1 MSPQRR
7 RVEEEI
13 ERLIALL
20 DRLDGD
26 PDHEAEIVESQGDEE
41 ADLTWATGFAP
52 SWYLIAET
60 QRRKAR

>member
-20 DRLDGD
+20 DCIDGD
-26 PDHEAEIVESQGDEE
+26 PDLEPEIIENQGDDE
-41 ADLTWATGFAP
+41 ADLTWATGCAP